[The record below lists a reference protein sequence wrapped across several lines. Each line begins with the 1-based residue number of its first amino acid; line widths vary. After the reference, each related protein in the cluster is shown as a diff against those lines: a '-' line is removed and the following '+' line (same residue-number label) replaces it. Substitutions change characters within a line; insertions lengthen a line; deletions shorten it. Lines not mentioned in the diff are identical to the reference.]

1 MEEIGS
7 PSPASSPLILNR
19 PSQLKIQETK
29 HEDNQE
35 ALFRLDDIRYLIRNV
50 QERDEEINALKKV
63 INDLDMKVQV
73 LEKALIDSSGAIGLK
88 RNYRDLLELS
98 VRDDNNRDTKLVPV
112 TVESPPMSSRKHF
125 RPSPSIAPK
134 HVAIACQFCTTYKAN
149 RSCGLCK
156 DVFYCSVECQRLDW
170 HKQHKEK
177 CKPKS
182 VLVLDRLKAHTYLP
196 LETLASDVLF
206 SIFSYLEDKSLCSL
220 NRVSRFFHTAVDN
233 ERFWKRRFLDVYGVD
248 KKELGY
254 KPRNWKQLYISN
266 TILSWDP
273 YHKCDEITL
282 LNLNKTGSHSPD
294 TNWESV
300 QLRKGIVKGRHYY
313 EVETQGRL
321 TVGIATRDFPFN
333 AAKNI
338 GGENIIAFGYA
349 SNGNYARPNERWRV
363 QVAERWQDK
372 ERIGILVDLDAS
384 VITFWRGGVKQTEQL
399 LIDKRYRGLKWFLT
413 ATLFDDPNTKIT
425 ILDKTE
431 PPEESPKEGEKM
443 SDDNQ

>member
-19 PSQLKIQETK
+19 GSLLKTQPK

-50 QERDEEINALKKV
+50 QERDEEITSLKKV
-63 INDLDMKVQV
+63 LNELNMKVQV
-73 LEKALIDSSGAIGLK
+73 MEKLLLETSGTIGLK
-88 RNYRDLLELS
+88 RTHRDLLELS
-98 VRDDNNRDTKLVPV
+98 LQENNHDPKLVPV
-112 TVESPPMSSRKHF
+112 TVESPPMTSRKHF

-134 HVAIACQFCTTYKAN
+134 HVAIACQYCTNSKAN
-149 RSCGLCK
+149 RSCPLCK
-156 DVFYCSVECQRLDW
+156 DVFYCSVECQRFDW
-170 HKQHKEK
+170 NKQHKEK

-182 VLVLDRLKAHTYLP
+182 ALVLDRLKAHTYLP

-206 SIFSYLEDKSLCSL
+206 SIFSYLEDRHLCSL
-220 NRVSRFFHTAVDN
+220 NQVSRFFHTAVDN

-254 KPRNWKQLYISN
+254 KPRNWKQLYISH
-266 TILSWDP
+266 TVLSWDP
-273 YHKCDEITL
+273 YHKCDEIIL
-282 LNLNKTGSHSPD
+282 SNFNKTASHSVD
-294 TNWESV
+294 TNWESI
-300 QLRKGIVKGRHYY
+300 QLRKGISKGRAYY

-349 SNGNYARPNERWRV
+349 SNGNYARPNERWKV
-363 QVAERWQDK
+363 QVAERWQEK
-372 ERIGILVDLDAS
+372 ERLGILVDLEAN
-384 VITFWRGGVKQTEQL
+384 VITFWRGGVKQNETLVIE
-399 LIDKRYRGLKWFLT
+399 KRYRGLKWFLT

-425 ILDKTE
+425 ILEKTE
-431 PPEESPKEGEKM
+431 PPEESPREGEKM
-443 SDDNQ
+443 SDDNS

>member
-1 MEEIGS
+1 MEDIGS
-7 PSPASSPLILNR
+7 PSPASSPLIHAINR
-19 PSQLKIQETK
+19 SKLLPK

-50 QERDEEINALKKV
+50 QERDEEINLLKKV
-63 INDLDMKVQV
+63 INELDLKVQV
-73 LEKALIDSSGAIGLK
+73 LEKAFIESSPTIGLK
-88 RNYRDLLELS
+88 RTYRDLLELS
-98 VRDDNNRDTKLVPV
+98 VREDNKDSKMVPV

-134 HVAIACQFCTTYKAN
+134 HVAIACQYCTNYKAN
-149 RSCGLCK
+149 RSCPLCK
-156 DVFYCSVECQRLDW
+156 DVFYCSVECQRFDW
-170 HKQHKEK
+170 NKTHKDK

-182 VLVLDRLKAHTYLP
+182 ALVLDRLKAQTYLP

-206 SIFSYLEDKSLCSL
+206 SIFSYLEDQSLCSL
-220 NRVSRFFHTAVDN
+220 NRVNRFFHNAVAN

-266 TILSWDP
+266 TVLSWDP
-273 YHKCDEITL
+273 YNKCDEIIL
-282 LNLNKTGSHSPD
+282 SNFNKTASHSPD

-300 QLRKGIVKGRHYY
+300 QLRKGISKGSAYY
-313 EVETQGRL
+313 ELETQGRL
-321 TVGIATRDFPFN
+321 TLGIATRDFPFN
-333 AAKNI
+333 SAKNI

-363 QVAERWQDK
+363 QVAERWQEK
-372 ERIGILVDLDAS
+372 ERIGILIDLDAN
-384 VITFWRGGVKQTEQL
+384 VITFWKGGVKQAETLQ
-399 LIDKRYRGLKWFLT
+399 IDKRYRGLKWFLT
-413 ATLFDDPNTKIT
+413 VTLFDDPNTRVT
-425 ILDKTE
+425 VLDKVE

-443 SDDNQ
+443 NDDNN